1 MVDLDVV
8 AAKTGAILTRKE
20 AIPTDLSIVLAGLAG
35 FRDIGVHRYGDLDL
49 GLAHEEL
56 APRLD
61 ALEQLAGELL
71 GRAAAE

>member
-35 FRDIGVHRYGDLDL
+35 FRNIVVHRYGDLDL
-49 GLAHEEL
+49 GLAPEEL

-61 ALEQLAGELL
+61 AQDHL
-71 GRAAAE
+71 AAEHLGPAPAE